1 MTFQIIFIHLY
12 FYTPLQQ
19 NIAWNELLQQR
30 KYIKQILNEII
41 LYFNANKMEKSE
53 AIREIWIENF
63 E

>member
-19 NIAWNELLQQR
+19 NIAWNELLQQK
-30 KYIKQILNEII
+30 KYIKQIL
-41 LYFNANKMEKSE
+41 LYFNTNKMEKSE